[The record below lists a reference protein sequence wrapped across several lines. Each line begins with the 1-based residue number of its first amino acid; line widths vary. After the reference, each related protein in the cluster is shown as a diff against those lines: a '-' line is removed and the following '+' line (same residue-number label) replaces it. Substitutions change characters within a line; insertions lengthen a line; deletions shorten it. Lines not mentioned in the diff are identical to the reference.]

1 VGCGSH
7 DDAAAMARLVLEEG
21 VVAFDLA
28 GGAFGRG
35 AHVHPRPDCV
45 ARAPRGLARA
55 FRQQVAVTGVELG
68 RMLQA
73 SADRRIA
80 GLLLA
85 ARRCRALDVGA
96 AASLEAL
103 GGSRGA
109 APRPLAIVAVDAG
122 SVATTSEVGRASSE
136 GRAIAWGTKLELGV
150 LLGEEAVALCAVRHE
165 KIALE
170 IQKSCAQADA
180 GRAAAREG
188 AGCRFPE
195 AR

>member
-1 VGCGSH
+1 MV
-7 DDAAAMARLVLEEG
+7 RLVLEEG
-21 VVAFDLA
+21 IVGFDLA

-35 AHVHPRPDCV
+35 AHLHPRPGCIGK
-45 ARAPRGLARA
+45 APRGLARA
-55 FRQQVAVTGVELG
+55 FRQQVSVTGPELG
-68 RMLQA
+68 RLLQT

-96 AASLEAL
+96 AASLETL
-103 GGSRGA
+103 SRTEGQ
-109 APRPLAIVAVDAG
+109 APKVLAVVAVDAG
-122 SVATTSEVGRASSE
+122 SVATTSEVTRASAA
-136 GRAIAWGTKLELGV
+136 GRAIAWGAKSELGV
-150 LLGEEAVALCAVRHE
+150 LLGEDAVAICAVRHE

-170 IQKSCAQADA
+170 IQKSCALADA